1 MTDAGHKARQRLLR
15 KALARFGG
23 RARTPSSPP
32 RTRSWAAWIVGALAL
47 VLSFLITLWLTR
59 PEKPPSPAVKSMTQ
73 SGVSDWRT
81 LIAAVKA
88 AGLKGS
94 SNVKGAIDEIARR
107 DDGRVTVVGWAGE
120 VGNGGAPLEILVFVD
135 GESALTMR
143 TEGRHAGVTG
153 GLGLADAATAQDVS
167 FRGTVACGR
176 GQKLIVV
183 AIAESGSY
191 GYFSPR
197 ACP

>member
-1 MTDAGHKARQRLLR
+1 
-15 KALARFGG
+15 
-23 RARTPSSPP
+23 
-32 RTRSWAAWIVGALAL
+32 
-47 VLSFLITLWLTR
+47 
-59 PEKPPSPAVKSMTQ
+59 
-73 SGVSDWRT
+73 
-81 LIAAVKA
+81 
-88 AGLKGS
+88 
-94 SNVKGAIDEIARR
+94 
-107 DDGRVTVVGWAGE
+107 
-120 VGNGGAPLEILVFVD
+120 
-135 GESALTMR
+135 MR